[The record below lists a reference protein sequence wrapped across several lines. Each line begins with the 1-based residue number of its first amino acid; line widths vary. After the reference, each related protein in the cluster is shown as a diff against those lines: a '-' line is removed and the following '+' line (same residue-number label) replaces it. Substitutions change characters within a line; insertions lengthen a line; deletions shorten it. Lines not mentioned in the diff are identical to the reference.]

1 MLKKERLVVR
11 LATMCVCVCRKRNNK
26 GETTTTERERER
38 EREKQLANEKKEE
51 CSYRQANHPCST
63 FRREMNGG
71 TT

>member
-1 MLKKERLVVR
+1 
-11 LATMCVCVCRKRNNK
+11 MCVCVCRKRNNK